1 MDITRELM
9 RSHSRHQANK
19 VADYV
24 EDNPIHFKQLID
36 IYLAGPYRITQRAAW
51 PLSLAVER
59 NPSLVT
65 PHLGKLLRFLRKPGI
80 HDAVKRNTMRLLQY
94 IDIPSRHRGDV
105 IDLCFQYLQDRKE
118 AIAIRAFAM
127 TVVFSIIRQEADL
140 CKELTIILEDEMP
153 YAKPA
158 FASRAKRILKEVT
171 NPIKQNQYDKS

>member
-9 RSHSRHQANK
+9 RSHSRLQATK

-24 EDNPIHFKQLID
+24 KDRPAQFKQLID

-51 PLSLAVER
+51 PLSLAVEH
-59 NPSLVT
+59 NPLLVK
-65 PHLGKLLRFLRKPGI
+65 PYLGKLLRFLRKPGI

-94 IDIPSRHRGDV
+94 IEIPARYHGDV
-105 IDLCFQYLQDRKE
+105 TDLCFQYLQDRKE

-127 TVVFSIIRQEADL
+127 TVVFSIIRHEADL
-140 CKELTIILEDEMP
+140 CKELRIILEDEMP

-158 FASRAKRILKEVT
+158 FTSRAKRILKELT
-171 NPIKQNQYDKS
+171 TSTKQSQYEKR